1 MPDNVRNVIEI
12 RFDYGFLFFN
22 FVIDGDSDGMT
33 SVEAVYF
40 VLTAVFT
47 AVFIV
52 WTEQK
57 LRITDPVTPIAQPG
71 QCLWQS
77 CG

>member
-1 MPDNVRNVIEI
+1 M
-12 RFDYGFLFFN
+12 
-22 FVIDGDSDGMT
+22 IDGDSDGMANM
-33 SVEAVYF
+33 EAVDF